1 MSLLLSPMAKSGTA
15 NFYNGVATQSLRFDD
30 GSSAYLVRTPAG
42 ASNQKTW
49 TWSAWVKIGTISTNK
64 SLFAARTDSAGTYF
78 NIVLSSAND
87 LRMESNVETTYP
99 LFKTNALFRD
109 VSAWYNFV
117 VSVDMTQSTAS
128 NRIKLYVNGVVKTTA
143 SYNPPAQDTN
153 LNVNSTA
160 AHYIGRQAGA
170 SYNDGYMAEV
180 NFIDGTA
187 LAPSSFGETKNGV
200 WIPIDTSGLTFGTNG
215 FRLDFAD
222 NAVDAPTS
230 EGTEDTDN
238 IGSDS
243 SGEHN
248 NWTSSGIVA
257 SDCAMPDSPE
267 NNFCT
272 LSSVAKST
280 GLTLSNGNLQTN
292 TSNKFALGTI
302 GVNSGKWYFENYIN
316 STNGGF
322 AGVYNADTGT
332 YSTTIDDSGNNPS
345 GYGYYSNGQ
354 KARNGSFVNYGSAFT
369 TAGDI
374 IGVALDMDNGAIYFS
389 KNGTWQNSATTS
401 EIAAGTTTNAAFTGL
416 SGDMVAR
423 GGHYN
428 NNNPTILNFGQDS
441 SFAGAITAGTET
453 PSDGA
458 GVFKYAPPS
467 GYLALCTANIPEP
480 TIGPNST
487 SQADDHFESVL
498 YEGDGST
505 QNIAVNFK
513 PDWTWIKN
521 RDATDSHQL
530 FDSNRGVTNVL
541 QSDTTTAEVANDDT
555 LTAFISTGFSLGD
568 DVAVNTNN
576 ESYVAWN
583 WKANGG
589 TTVTNEDGTI
599 DSTVQANTDAGFSI
613 ITYTG
618 TGVGGKTIGHGLS
631 SAPDWIIIKQ
641 RGASVALY
649 SWNVYHSGLS
659 GNANSV
665 ALNNSNDAT
674 GDTNTF
680 NNTAPTSSVFSL
692 SNDAYKNI
700 TNHDGTGYVA
710 YCFHS
715 VEGYS
720 KFGSYEGNAATDGTF
735 VYLGFRPAFVL
746 IKNADENGYNW
757 YLYDNLRKPHN
768 NNSKYLIP
776 NTTGVETDYAGDSID
791 HLSNGFK
798 LRTDANGRGTNRA
811 VTFIYMAFAE
821 APFKYANAR

>member
-1 MSLLLSPMAKSGTA
+1 MSLLLSPMAKNSSAG
-15 NFYNGVATQSLRFDD
+15 FYNGVATQSLRFDD
-30 GSSAYLVRTPAG
+30 GSSAYLTRTPSSAG
-42 ASNQKTW
+42 NRRTF
-49 TWSAWVKIGTISTNK
+49 TFSAWVKRGP
-64 SLFAARTDSAGTYF
+64 SLATTDKVIFDAGTGNAADFRIRLSDTNFFDLVSYNGSSYDF
-78 NIVLSSAND
+78 NI
-87 LRMESNVETTYP
+87 R
-99 LFKTNALFRD
+99 TNQVFRD
-109 VSAWYNFV
+109 VSAWYHIV
-117 VSVDMTQSTAS
+117 VAFDTTQGTAA
-128 NRIKLYVNGVVKTTA
+128 NRIKVYVNGTQVTSFSIATYP
-143 SYNPPAQDTN
+143 SENFQGFI
-153 LNVNSTA
+153 NSTE
-160 AHYIGRQAGA
+160 AHAIGRYTWADGA
-170 SYNDGYMAEV
+170 YFDGYMAEV

-187 LAPSSFGETKNGV
+187 LGPSSFGETKNGV

-215 FRLDFAD
+215 FRLKFDQVGVGTASTSTIGAD
-222 NAVDAPTS
+222 TS
-230 EGTEDTDN
+230 GNT
-238 IGSDS
+238 
-243 SGEHN
+243 HHF
-248 NWTSSGIVA
+248 TSSGIVA
-257 SDCAMPDSPE
+257 SDCNMPDSPE

-720 KFGSYEGNAATDGTF
+720 KFGSYEGNAATDGAF

-811 VTFIYMAFAE
+811 VTFLYMAFAE